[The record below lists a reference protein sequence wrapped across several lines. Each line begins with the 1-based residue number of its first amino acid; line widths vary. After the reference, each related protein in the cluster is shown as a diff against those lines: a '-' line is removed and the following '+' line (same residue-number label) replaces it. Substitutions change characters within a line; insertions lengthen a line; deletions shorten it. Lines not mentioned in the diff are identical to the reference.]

1 MDQNRPTT
9 VASPARWVVAS
20 PARWVF
26 DLQVLEVAAFLA
38 GVLMVFWS

>member
-9 VASPARWVVAS
+9 VASPAH
-20 PARWVF
+20 WVF